1 MQNQRSRR
9 VQGFTFI
16 EVLTVLAIIALATIG
31 TLAVR
36 DWAVGNSRV
45 SDAKNQIVT
54 VQAGAQLWRPRN
66 GDFTGISLAS
76 MSQIAAVPEVWG
88 DGTNINPWGGSINVE
103 ADSSDPSRY
112 VVTLSGIGQD
122 GEGARLARDFTEYT
136 IDSSYSSGTLTLRF
150 QG

>member
-1 MQNQRSRR
+1 MKQ
-9 VQGFTFI
+9 QGFTFI

-45 SDAKNQIVT
+45 SEAKNQIVT

-66 GDFTGISLAS
+66 GDFTGISMTS
-76 MSQIAAVPEVWG
+76 MSDIAAVPENWA
-88 DGTNINPWGGSINVE
+88 DGTGMNPWGGAISVDVD
-103 ADSSDPSRY
+103 ASDSSRY
-112 VVTLSGIGQD
+112 VVTMAGIGND

-136 IDSSYSSGTLTLRF
+136 VDSSYSAGTLTLRF

>member
-1 MQNQRSRR
+1 MKKHTAYRA
-9 VQGFTFI
+9 QGFTFI

-66 GDFTGISLAS
+66 GDFTGISMAS
-76 MSQIAAVPEVWG
+76 MSQIAAVPESWG
-88 DGTNINPWGGSINVE
+88 DGSSINPWGGSINVE
-103 ADSSDPSRY
+103 ADASDTSRY
-112 VVTLSGIGQD
+112 VVTLSGIAQD
-122 GEGARLARDFTEYT
+122 GEGARLARDFTDYT
-136 IDSSYSSGTLTLRF
+136 IDSTYTAGTLTLRF

>member
-1 MQNQRSRR
+1 MKKQ
-9 VQGFTFI
+9 QGFTFI

-45 SDAKNQIVT
+45 SDAKNQVVT
-54 VQAGAQLWRPRN
+54 IQAGAQLWRPRS

-76 MSQIAAVPEVWG
+76 MSAIAAVPETWG
-88 DGTNINPWGGSINVE
+88 DGTSINPWGGNINVE
-103 ADSSDPSRY
+103 ADAADSSRY
-112 VVTLSGIGQD
+112 VVTLSGIAQD
-122 GEGARLARDFTEYT
+122 GEGARLARDFTDYT
-136 IDSSYSSGTLTLRF
+136 VDSSYSAGTLTLRF